1 MPGPSQ
7 LNITYATAALPAGVT
22 NPIVIPIP
30 AGLVALDSGAS
41 GGQGQ
46 VSAQTGYSSFDQA
59 VRNIF
64 KAGCFF
70 SPTLQIWFGAA
81 FIQSITAS

>member
-7 LNITYATAALPAGVT
+7 LNITIATAALPSGVT
-22 NPIVIPIP
+22 NPIVVPIP
-30 AGLVALDSGAS
+30 SGLQALDSGNS

-46 VSAQTGYSSFDQA
+46 SATQTGFSSVDSL
-59 VRNIF
+59 VRSIF

-70 SPTLQIWFGAA
+70 SPTLQTWFGAA
-81 FIQSITAS
+81 FIQSITWT